1 MEKPSSLLT
10 RWLIALLL
18 IATAFVTR
26 PSIHGND
33 GVQNYAY
40 LRSLLFDHDLD
51 FTNEYAYY
59 FSRASRWFD
68 EKQIP
73 RDEHTGRPINLYGIG
88 SAILWAPWVICFHA
102 AGSLAN
108 HLFGFHLTLDGYSR
122 LYERAVGYGSALY
135 ASVGILLLYVLLVR
149 YFASQ
154 TGFWAVIIIWLA
166 TPLFFYGFLHPS
178 MSHANSFFLSAALMS
193 VYFSRWPGKMK
204 WGILGVIA
212 GLLTLTRFQDGVLL
226 LAIGTGE
233 ATQGLCLWRRKS
245 DWKVLVG
252 WLRRQTPRWLLF
264 ATLTGMV
271 FSLQCLAWWKIHG
284 SPLSGPKGY
293 LTQGTV
299 DLIFPKHL
307 LSALLSPF
315 HGLFHW
321 HPTLLLGLSGL
332 LLRGIPLRLRVYALT
347 GFLAQAW
354 VIGSWSIWWAGASFG
369 QRMFISA
376 LPHLA
381 IGIAACVSAMQRWH
395 RWLVPVFVSLAI
407 WWNFGLVVQYA
418 SRMIPRQAPV
428 ALTTLARNNI
438 FQVPPHLIKALQGEE
453 KTTDSLS
460 PAPPNESN

>member
-1 MEKPSSLLT
+1 MRKPSLSQS

-18 IATAFVTR
+18 LATVFVTR

-40 LRSLLFDHDLD
+40 LRSLLFDRDLD

-68 EKQIP
+68 DKQIP
-73 RDEHTGRPINLYGIG
+73 RDDHTGRPINLYGTG

-102 AGSLAN
+102 AGTLAN
-108 HLFGFHLTLDGYSR
+108 HLLGLHVTLDGYSR
-122 LYERAVGYGSALY
+122 LYERAVGYGSAFY
-135 ASVGILLLYVLLVR
+135 ASLGVLLLYTILTR

-154 TGFWAVIIIWLA
+154 SAFWAVIIIWLA
-166 TPLFFYGFLHPS
+166 TPLFFYGSLHPS

-193 VYFSRWPGKMK
+193 VYFSRWRSRMK
-204 WGILGVIA
+204 WGVLGVIA

-226 LAIGTGE
+226 LAIAAGE
-233 ATQGLCLWRRKS
+233 ATVGLRLWRRKNTS
-245 DWKVLVG
+245 NILG
-252 WLRRQTPRWLLF
+252 AWLRRQTPSWLLL
-264 ATLTGMV
+264 AALTVLV
-271 FSLQCLAWWKIHG
+271 FSLQCFVWWRLHG
-284 SPLSGPKGY
+284 SPLSGPRGY

-299 DLIFPKHL
+299 NLIFPRHL
-307 LSALLSPF
+307 FSALLSPF

-321 HPTLLLGLSGL
+321 HPVLLMGICGF
-332 LLRGIPLRLRVYALT
+332 LLRGIPVRLRVYALT

-354 VIGSWSIWWAGASFG
+354 IVGSWSIWWAGASFG

-381 IGIAACVSAMQRWH
+381 IGLAACVTSLQRWR
-395 RWLVPVFVSLAI
+395 RWLVPVIVSLAI
-407 WWNFGLVVQYA
+407 WWNFGLVIQYA

-428 ALTTLARNNI
+428 PLTTLARNNL
-438 FQVPPHLIKALQGEE
+438 FHVPRHLTRVLQGEE
-453 KTTDSLS
+453 ETTGPLS
-460 PAPPNESN
+460 APSPSEFN